1 MRGYRYE
8 ALDGVRGLAAQAVV
22 ITHAVEMA
30 FLPLHG
36 PGAAVTGWI
45 GRVSV
50 MTFFALS
57 GFVIATSLGRMA
69 GRDGRFLVPYA
80 VHRVA
85 RIAPPLILAIAI
97 TFAVG
102 ALGRAGLPLL
112 TRTGEPYT
120 MGVLAFLRGIT
131 LIFAPNDATFV
142 IDNPLW
148 SLRQEVYLYGVAAFA
163 TLAIVGRGAWRAVG
177 IALAS
182 GLVLVTANR
191 FFYLQSLALFGA
203 GAGAALLGGHPGLR
217 RLAASRALM
226 PIAGMA
232 LAAPLAFVGQPGF
245 VDSMSG
251 WAPFLTYQAALS
263 LPLGLCLLGLATD
276 EAPISRGFAACAG
289 AAAFSYTLYVVHMP
303 ILVLVFSLRAHL
315 GWVPGWTGSA
325 ATLAAAWLAAQAVAI
340 TAARGLERPK
350 PVRAALFRLLGRIG
364 LAGAVSRSA

>member
-22 ITHAVEMA
+22 LTHAVEMA
-30 FLPLHG
+30 FLPTHG
-36 PGAAVTGWI
+36 TGAAITGWI

-85 RIAPPLILAIAI
+85 RIAPPLIFAIAL

-102 ALGRAGLPLL
+102 ILGRAGLPLL

-131 LIFAPNDATFV
+131 LTFAPSDATFV

-148 SLRQEVYLYGVAAFA
+148 SLRQEVYLYAVAAFA
-163 TLAIVGRGAWRAVG
+163 TLAIVGRGAWRATG
-177 IALAS
+177 IVLAS

-203 GAGAALLGGHPGLR
+203 GVGAARLGGHPGLR
-217 RLAASRALM
+217 RLAATPVVL
-226 PIAGMA
+226 PIAGLA
-232 LAAPLAFVGQPGF
+232 LGAPLAFAANPGF
-245 VDSMSG
+245 VDAMSAWG
-251 WAPFLTYQAALS
+251 PFLAYQAALG
-263 LPLGLCLLGLATD
+263 LPLAVALLGLATN
-276 EAPISRGFAACAG
+276 EAPAARTFARWEG
-289 AAAFSYTLYVVHMP
+289 AASFSYTLYVVHMP
-303 ILVLVFSLRAHL
+303 ILVLVFSVRAHF
-315 GWVPGWTGSA
+315 GWASGRTGDV
-325 ATLAAAWLAAQAVAI
+325 ATFAAAWLVAQAVAI
-340 TAARGLERPK
+340 AAARAVERPK
-350 PVRAALFRLLGRIG
+350 PARAALFGALWRLGWAQPTQGR
-364 LAGAVSRSA
+364 A